1 MENDNNKQ
9 VGFDAEKTEN
19 KKIGFEI
26 EQGPDGKN
34 ISFDKRT
41 KLRKHTTRL
50 AFLATFLTIAS
61 IAIMFAKVF
70 GAFFIIIAF
79 FIVAAIIMLP
89 ILCTVFLIL
98 LSDEFRKWVSD
109 TWGFFESIVDVANN
123 LDKISPI
130 YAYVAYPALGGL
142 AFVLFLSII
151 GKIKEKKGYTG
162 TIVFTVI
169 LIIILAILTF
179 FYAKNGN
186 SIIS

>member
-1 MENDNNKQ
+1 MENDNNK
-9 VGFDAEKTEN
+9 
-19 KKIGFEI
+19 KIGFEVQQDPEGNKI
-26 EQGPDGKN
+26 V
-34 ISFDKRT
+34 FDKRS
-41 KLRKHTTRL
+41 KLRKYTTRITI
-50 AFLATFLTIAS
+50 LATLFAIAS

-98 LSDEFRKWVSD
+98 ISDEFRKWVGD

-130 YAYVAYPALGGL
+130 YAFVAYPALGLLG
-142 AFVLFLSII
+142 FVLFLSMI
-151 GKIKEKKGYTG
+151 GMYKEKKGYIG
-162 TIVFTVI
+162 TIIFTVI

-179 FYAKNGN
+179 FYVKNGN
-186 SIIS
+186 SIIL